1 MPVNN
6 KNLAWQPRD
15 DGANYNA
22 FGFDP
27 DGRIAYLVALFY
39 GPDWLPQAMPKQ
51 FGGPP
56 APPHFGP
63 SAHYQMGCLPP
74 GFKPRLNHDYIKMEA
89 VFAVIKQADT
99 GGEYLDYL
107 EEPEDFDPDVFD
119 AFKFSKKFLECK
131 LVYQMSKSGLT
142 MILAKL
148 MMRIHQCPRVTM
160 AQMALLIQITLKI
173 LNLTYLNSAKD
184 S

>member
-1 MPVNN
+1 MPANN
-6 KNLAWQPRD
+6 KNLARQPRD
-15 DGANYNA
+15 DGVNYNA
-22 FGFDP
+22 FSFDP
-27 DGRIAYLVALFY
+27 DGRITYLVALFY
-39 GPDWLPQAMPKQ
+39 GPDWLPQATPKQ
-51 FGGPP
+51 FGGLP
-56 APPHFGP
+56 APPCFGP

-74 GFKPRLNHDYIKMEA
+74 GFKPRLSHDYIKMEA
-89 VFAVIKQADT
+89 AFAVMKEADT
-99 GGEYLDYL
+99 GGKYSDYL

-119 AFKFSKKFLECK
+119 AFKFGKRFLECE

-173 LNLTYLNSAKD
+173 SNLTYLNLAKD